1 MSNLTRDFFY
11 GLSKNKFL
19 NENAKRWGFRLGAEK
34 FVAGIDL
41 ESVTK
46 VIKELNR
53 HGITGTID
61 NLGEFVSD
69 KREATQAKNE
79 IIRILDR
86 IYEENLD
93 CHLSI
98 KITQLG
104 LDIDQDFCLANV
116 REIVETADRYD
127 IFVNIDMED
136 YSRYEKTL
144 EVLDVLRY
152 DFDNIGT
159 VMQSYLFRADDDL
172 DQLEDVRIRIV
183 KGAYKEDPSVA
194 YQSKVDIDR
203 NFISLAKKR
212 LLGNTFTSIATHDH
226 NIINELKL
234 FVKENNISHDKFEF
248 QMLYGFRKEM
258 QYELAREGYHF
269 CTYIPFG
276 TDWFGYYMRRIA
288 ERPQNLGIVAKDVFY
303 TNDNKLKKEPIIG
316 GAVALSLVYLL
327 RKSRKKKDK

>member
-19 NENAKRWGFRLGAEK
+19 NENAKKWGFKLGAEK
-34 FVAGIDL
+34 FVAGTNL

-53 HGITGTID
+53 HGISGTID

-69 KREATQAKNE
+69 SREATKAKNE

-86 IYEENLD
+86 IHEENLD

-104 LDIDQDFCLANV
+104 LDIDQDFCMANV
-116 REIVETADRYD
+116 REIVETAYQYD

-136 YSRYEKTL
+136 YSRYEKTM
-144 EVLDVLRY
+144 EVLQILRGDY
-152 DFDNIGT
+152 PNVGT
-159 VMQSYLFRADDDL
+159 VMQSYLLRAEEDL
-172 DQLEDVRIRIV
+172 DRLQDVRMRIV
-183 KGAYKEDPSVA
+183 KGAYKESPGVA
-194 YQSKVDIDR
+194 YQSKEEIDR
-203 NFISLAKKR
+203 NFIKLAKKR
-212 LLGNTFTSIATHDH
+212 LLGDAFTSIATHDH
-226 NIINELKL
+226 HIINELKA
-234 FVKENNISHDKFEF
+234 FVREHNISRDNFEF

-258 QYELAREGYHF
+258 QYDLAKEGYRF

-288 ERPQNLGIVAKDVFY
+288 ERPQNLGIVAKDMLY
-303 TNDNKLKKEPIIG
+303 TSDNKLKKEPIIG
-316 GAVALSLVYLL
+316 GAVAVSLLYLL

>member
-19 NENAKRWGFRLGAEK
+19 NENAKKWGFKLGAEK
-34 FVAGIDL
+34 FVAGTDL

-46 VIKELNR
+46 KIKELNR
-53 HGITGTID
+53 HGISCTID

-69 KREATQAKNE
+69 RKEAAKAKE
-79 IIRILDR
+79 DILRVLDR
-86 IYEENLD
+86 INEEQLD

-104 LDIDQDFCLANV
+104 LDIDQEFCIENV
-116 REIVETADRYD
+116 KEIVRTASNYN

-136 YSRYEKTL
+136 YSRYDKTM
-144 EVLDVLRY
+144 EVLYTLRE
-152 DFDNIGT
+152 DFYNVGT
-159 VMQSYLFRADDDL
+159 VMQAYLFRAEEDL
-172 DQLEDVRIRIV
+172 DELQDVRIRIV
-183 KGAYKEDPSVA
+183 KGAYKESDSVA
-194 YQSKVDIDR
+194 YQSKAEIDR
-203 NFISLAKKR
+203 NFIKLAKKR
-212 LLGNTFTSIATHDH
+212 LLGDTFTSIATHDH
-226 NIINELKL
+226 NIINELKA
-234 FVKENNISHDKFEF
+234 FVKENNISHELFEF

-258 QYELAREGYHF
+258 QFDLANQGYNF

-316 GAVALSLVYLL
+316 GAVAVSLIYLL
-327 RKSRKKKDK
+327 RKNKKKKNK